1 MGKKTDRPK
10 LCISRL
16 KYSINV
22 SNNKCII
29 TFIVVDSSSLSKRD
43 MWWSTS
49 AHWPTVLYRLYL
61 SRWFS
66 VGPFSSTFSGMV
78 EQTFLVFFV
87 CVCATMVRS
96 LNCVYAIGSFLTER
110 AVYFLI
116 NIVINSRKHRAKHRD
131 HSNNKNYE
139 IQSKRSERE
148 RNNESQA
155 HIIIIARK
163 RNSSDKCTW
172 ANKVVEIIIMIID
185 STIERV
191 RVSRWKSDRQR
202 RFAAATTSTI
212 SRLLFLLHFSLS
224 LSFVLLFLL
233 LAFFVWL
240 CCALHH
246 NMPHFFHENINNSKK
261 SSENKNILF

>member
-1 MGKKTDRPK
+1 MFRIT
-10 LCISRL
+10 
-16 KYSINV
+16 NV
-22 SNNKCII
+22 SLLLLLSIHRRCRNVICDDRRRHIGQQYYTDYTYLDDSASGHFRLHLVEWWNKH
-29 TFIVVDSSSLSKRD
+29 SL
-43 MWWSTS
+43 
-49 AHWPTVLYRLYL
+49 
-61 SRWFS
+61 F
-66 VGPFSSTFSGMV
+66 
-78 EQTFLVFFV
+78 FL

-224 LSFVLLFLL
+224 LSLSFCCFCCWLFSCGFVVRFIITCRIS
-233 LAFFVWL
+233 FT
-240 CCALHH
+240 
-246 NMPHFFHENINNSKK
+246 KT
-261 SSENKNILF
+261 